1 MNQINPLHIGA
12 LLLVLILFLF
22 FKLSGIKEEL
32 VEAKQEYKVSKKLA
46 VNVSSLKSV
55 YENKTKTQE
64 AIERILRQS
73 SLKSVNFN
81 LKKEK
86 KSIKISSKSMDAQA
100 LNSFMG
106 KILNG
111 SYNISLLKIKKLN
124 QTTASLEMEIIW

>member
-1 MNQINPLHIGA
+1 MNQVNPLHIGA
-12 LLLVLILFLF
+12 LLLVLIMFLF

-32 VEAKQEYKVSKKLA
+32 VQVKQEYAASKKLA
-46 VNVSSLKSV
+46 VDVTSLKAV
-55 YENKTKTQE
+55 YANKKKTQN

-73 SLKSVNFN
+73 SLKSASFN

-86 KSIKISSKSMDAQA
+86 KSIKISSQSMDAKV

-111 SYNISLLKIKKLN
+111 SYNITLLKIKKLSD
-124 QTTASLEMEIIW
+124 TTASLEMEIQW

>member
-1 MNQINPLHIGA
+1 MNQVNPIHIGA
-12 LLLVLILFLF
+12 FLLVLILFLL

-32 VEAKQEYKVSKKLA
+32 VEVKQDYKVSKKLA

-55 YENKTKTQE
+55 YENKKKTQE

-73 SLKSVNFN
+73 SLKSASFN

-86 KSIKISSKSMDAQA
+86 KSIKISSKSIDTQA

-111 SYNISLLKIKKLN
+111 SYDISLLKIKKLS
-124 QTTASLEMEIIW
+124 QTTSSLELEIIW

>member
-124 QTTASLEMEIIW
+124 QTTSSLEMEIIW